1 VALTIQERKRHT
13 RVGITTKELD
23 DIGAGILERHGAVSA
38 PKKVY
43 NFPGH
48 TCISVNSDV
57 AHGIP
62 SRRPLHLFFG
72 WYILDVYHGGGLVER
87 AKIFQSGRSQA
98 VRLPKEFRFTGSEV
112 FVKRIGKAVVLL
124 PTDDAWDSLAQS
136 LDLFSDDFMVDRDQ
150 SQEQQ
155 REEPF

>member
-1 VALTIQERKRHT
+1 
-13 RVGITTKELD
+13 
-23 DIGAGILERHGAVSA
+23 
-38 PKKVY
+38 
-43 NFPGH
+43 
-48 TCISVNSDV
+48 
-57 AHGIP
+57 
-62 SRRPLHLFFG
+62 
-72 WYILDVYHGGGLVER
+72 VER

-98 VRLPKEFRFTGSEV
+98 VRLPKEFRFNGSEV

-136 LDLFSDDFMVDRDQ
+136 LDLFSDDFMVERDQ

>member
-1 VALTIQERKRHT
+1 MSPSNVWILPSHWCMVMRVARRGLCRFRAAILNKR
-13 RVGITTKELD
+13 
-23 DIGAGILERHGAVSA
+23 
-38 PKKVY
+38 P
-43 NFPGH
+43 P
-48 TCISVNSDV
+48 DV
-57 AHGIP
+57 VT
-62 SRRPLHLFFG
+62 LKLFFG
-72 WYILDVYHGGGLVER
+72 WYILDIYHGGDLVER

-98 VRLPKEFRFTGSEV
+98 VRLPKEFRFNGSEV

-136 LDLFSDDFMVDRDQ
+136 LDLFSDDFMDERNQ